1 MTITLNAMSVIEGI
15 FDMHAHACYILCMRT
30 TIEITAEQR
39 SKLMA
44 LAALNNEKGFSRFVR
59 EAIDEYL
66 ESRLSAQ
73 EKINRALSAR
83 GILQGDDADAFI
95 NVCAEIRENW
105 R

>member
-1 MTITLNAMSVIEGI
+1 
-15 FDMHAHACYILCMRT
+15 MHAHACYAPFMRT

-44 LAALNNEKGFSRFVR
+44 LAALKNEKGFSRFVR

-66 ESRLSAQ
+66 ESRLSTQ
-73 EKINRALSAR
+73 EKIDRALLTR
-83 GILQGDDADAFI
+83 GILNEEDADSFGDDCTA
-95 NVCAEIRENW
+95 IRENW